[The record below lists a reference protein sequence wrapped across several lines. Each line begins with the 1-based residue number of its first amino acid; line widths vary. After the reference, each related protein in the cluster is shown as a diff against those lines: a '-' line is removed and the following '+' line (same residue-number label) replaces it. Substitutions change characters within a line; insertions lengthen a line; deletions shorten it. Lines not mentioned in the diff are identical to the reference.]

1 MPKVTKTKSTTT
13 LRDTVKACR
22 CCLRF
27 PSYDVIFQPCSTAPT
42 VLTHF
47 SIETRCLGLRQMI
60 GRFGKVLNFTL
71 EVHYSVKL
79 LEGNLL
85 VG

>member
-1 MPKVTKTKSTTT
+1 MPKVTKTKLTTT

-27 PSYDVIFQPCSTAPT
+27 PSYDVIFHYYCTYCVDSLFNRNK
-42 VLTHF
+42 V
-47 SIETRCLGLRQMI
+47 LRQMI
-60 GRFGKVLNFTL
+60 GRFGKVFNFTL
-71 EVHYSVKL
+71 EVHCSVKL